1 MYRWGTAVDAAAGRH
16 FSNFIVH
23 DGHDLKLLK
32 QLARQTGS
40 LSREL
45 TVVVSNFDVPQHS
58 MPPQK
63 LPPPQLNTLAQEL
76 SCTDPTVAATV
87 MNFLVDTVSPPQNMP
102 AGVGGMHQPCAVDH
116 VVERDAEQ

>member
-1 MYRWGTAVDAAAGRH
+1 M
-16 FSNFIVH
+16 H

-63 LPPPQLNTLAQEL
+63 LPPPQLNTLAKEL
-76 SCTDPTVAATV
+76 SCTDPENAATV
-87 MNFLVDTVSPPQNMP
+87 MNFLVDTVSPPQTTSN
-102 AGVGGMHQPCAVDH
+102 AGACEMHQPCAVDH
-116 VVERDAEQ
+116 VVQRDVEQQ